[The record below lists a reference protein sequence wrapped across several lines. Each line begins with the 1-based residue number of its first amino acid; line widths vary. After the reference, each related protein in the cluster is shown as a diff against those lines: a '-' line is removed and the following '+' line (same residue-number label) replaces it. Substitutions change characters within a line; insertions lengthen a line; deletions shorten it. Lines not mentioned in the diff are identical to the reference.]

1 MLQVLLDTKQHTPQ
15 VTLPLADMLLQT
27 PLEELLLLYERLAK
41 RLCTDTSFK
50 LEVQ

>member
-1 MLQVLLDTKQHTPQ
+1 MPQVLLDTKQHIPQ
-15 VTLPLADMLLQT
+15 QALPLADMSLLT
-27 PLEELLLLYERLAK
+27 LLDELLLLYERLAK